1 MVDDGDPGC
10 RPSPEDPSDP
20 VGLPAYGIP
29 DVIARFRPWS
39 KITSANDMLNT
50 GVNDQFGDHT
60 VLPFPLDAR
69 DTEIR
74 IPINETGCDTPH
86 S

>member
-1 MVDDGDPGC
+1 
-10 RPSPEDPSDP
+10 
-20 VGLPAYGIP
+20 
-29 DVIARFRPWS
+29 
-39 KITSANDMLNT
+39 MLNT